1 MDTRDLKKW
10 IAQRQLQSH
19 IDWLKKEDSIPD
31 YMAVFALPIIFR
43 IVYLNLN

>member
-1 MDTRDLKKW
+1 MKPEDLKRW

-31 YMAVFALPIIFR
+31 YMIVIALPIIFK